1 MSTITP
7 NPIQQ
12 SQQRILTINRTLSCC
27 SSHACKTLTC
37 CPERI
42 NDAANTIISEYTS
55 IVALAPVS
63 GKDRTTTATETY
75 EIECHATSIVRAIED
90 LLMVSRSLK
99 ESWILGQVASSF
111 QMNDE
116 HA

>member
-12 SQQRILTINRTLSCC
+12 SQQRILTINQ
-27 SSHACKTLTC
+27 
-37 CPERI
+37 RI

-111 QMNDE
+111 QMNDG

>member
-12 SQQRILTINRTLSCC
+12 SQQKILTINQ
-27 SSHACKTLTC
+27 
-37 CPERI
+37 RI

-99 ESWILGQVASSF
+99 ESWILGQVAFSF
-111 QMNDE
+111 QMNDG

>member
-12 SQQRILTINRTLSCC
+12 SQQRILTINQ
-27 SSHACKTLTC
+27 
-37 CPERI
+37 RI
-42 NDAANTIISEYTS
+42 NEAANTVVSEYTS

-63 GKDRTTTATETY
+63 GKDKTTTATETY
-75 EIECHATSIVRAIED
+75 QIECHATSIVRAIED

-99 ESWILGQVASSF
+99 ESWILGQVASTF
-111 QMNDE
+111 QMDDE

>member
-12 SQQRILTINRTLSCC
+12 SQQRILTINQ
-27 SSHACKTLTC
+27 
-37 CPERI
+37 RI

-99 ESWILGQVASSF
+99 ESWILGQVAHSF

>member
-12 SQQRILTINRTLSCC
+12 SQQRILTINQ
-27 SSHACKTLTC
+27 
-37 CPERI
+37 RI
-42 NDAANTIISEYTS
+42 NEAANTIVSDYTS

-75 EIECHATSIVRAIED
+75 EIEFHATSIVRAIED

-116 HA
+116 RA

>member
-12 SQQRILTINRTLSCC
+12 SQQRILTINQ
-27 SSHACKTLTC
+27 
-37 CPERI
+37 RI
-42 NDAANTIISEYTS
+42 NEAANTIVSEYTS

-75 EIECHATSIVRAIED
+75 QIECHATSIVRAIED

>member
-12 SQQRILTINRTLSCC
+12 SQQRILTINQ
-27 SSHACKTLTC
+27 
-37 CPERI
+37 RI

-99 ESWILGQVASSF
+99 ESWIMGQVASSF